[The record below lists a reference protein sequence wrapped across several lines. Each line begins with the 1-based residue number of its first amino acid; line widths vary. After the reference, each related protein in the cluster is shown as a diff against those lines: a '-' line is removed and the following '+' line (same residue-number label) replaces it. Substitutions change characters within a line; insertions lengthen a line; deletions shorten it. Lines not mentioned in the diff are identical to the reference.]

1 MMGTKRFEI
10 PVIVALLTFLAI
22 NYALGYWL
30 GIGLTGSV
38 LIAFALAFVL
48 PCVTMIG
55 IMLIAPRSRR
65 RPGGQPGIG

>member
-1 MMGTKRFEI
+1 MGTKTFEI

-38 LIAFALAFVL
+38 LIALVIAFVL
-48 PCVTMIG
+48 PCLGMIG
-55 IMLIAPRSRR
+55 FMLIVPLRR
-65 RPGGQPGIG
+65 RSGGQTRFG